1 MLFHCQLEAK
11 MKSTNIEIR
20 KITFNKFEFAVHQ
33 DEATK
38 EDGRATIS
46 LNLPDREEG
55 QNNQIIIINME
66 ITYPDS
72 RYNIYAEIEAV
83 YSVLVTDLPED
94 LSTDT
99 EFQQALI
106 HPMIE
111 KLRLYTGFFSEGA
124 YGAIQIPNMHFNND

>member
-1 MLFHCQLEAK
+1 

-20 KITFNKFEFAVHQ
+20 TITFNKFEFAVHQ
-33 DEATK
+33 DEVTK
-38 EDGRATIS
+38 KDGKATIS
-46 LNLPDREEG
+46 VNLPDREEV

-72 RYNIYAEIEAV
+72 RYNIYAEIKAI

-99 EFQQALI
+99 EFQQVLI
-106 HPMIE
+106 HPMVE

-124 YGAIQIPNMHFNND
+124 YGAIQIPNLHFNND